1 MNSIQT
7 PNSKLT
13 NGQLVRG
20 LGLTAAIAVN
30 VANVIGTGVFLKAR
44 VMTCNV
50 GTPGIALTV
59 WLVAGLLSL
68 AGALTYAELLAMFP
82 RAAGEYGI
90 MRDAYGRPWGFI
102 YGWTQFAIARSASAA
117 ALAVGFAIFLNQLLG
132 GSLNHVYF
140 TLHLPR
146 GYDVPFKGIQLVALT
161 AIAVT
166 VLINC
171 AAVSFSGNFATALTS
186 IKVLLLIGVGLGAF
200 FYAKGDWSHLS
211 QANVGGACEGVAIT
225 TGGLAGFAAAMLGA
239 LWAYDGWNNI
249 TFLAGE
255 VKHPERNLPL
265 GLIISMFLVMGLYL
279 LVNIGYYHVLTPT
292 EVANVPASLSVAAE
306 VVRRLLGA
314 IALTLMAA
322 AMMTSS
328 FGALHASILATS
340 RVPYAMA
347 RDGLFFKSLAKIS
360 PRTRVPIRSLIAL
373 GIWSSVLALS
383 GSYDTL
389 TDSAIFALTLFYA
402 FVAGS
407 VFVFR
412 RRIPDASRPYRT
424 WGYPFVPIVYL
435 AVTAWLLGRIVWDGR
450 EQMFASL
457 QLFSH
462 GQILSAASAALKS
475 PPLGSLLFIL
485 LGLPV
490 YLILSR
496 RAGGTNEE

>member
-1 MNSIQT
+1 LKPETS
-7 PNSKLT
+7 S

-20 LGLTAAIAVN
+20 LGLIAAIAVN

-50 GTPGIALTV
+50 GTPGKALTV

-68 AGALTYAELLAMFP
+68 AGALTYAELLAMMP

-132 GSLNHVYF
+132 GSLEHVYF
-140 TLHLPR
+140 SLHLPR
-146 GYDVPFKGIQLVALT
+146 GYDVPFKGIQLIALT

-171 AAVSFSGNFATALTS
+171 AAISFSGGVATVLTS

-200 FYAKGDWSHLS
+200 FYSNGDWSHLS

-225 TGGLAGFAAAMLGA
+225 TGGFAGFAAAMLGA

-255 VKHPERNLPL
+255 VKNPERNLPL

-279 LVNIGYYHVLTPT
+279 LVNLSYYHVLTPT
-292 EVANVPASLSVAAE
+292 QIANVPASLSVAAE

-314 IALTLMAA
+314 VAVTLMAA

-347 RDGLFFKSLAKIS
+347 RDRLFFQGLAKVS
-360 PRTRVPIRSLIAL
+360 PHTHVPIRSLVAL
-373 GIWSSVLALS
+373 GIWSGVLALS

-407 VFVFR
+407 VFIFR
-412 RRIPDASRPYRT
+412 RRLPDAPRPYRT
-424 WGYPFVPIVYL
+424 WGYPVVPIVFL
-435 AVTAWLLGRIVWDGR
+435 VVTAWL
-450 EQMFASL
+450 
-457 QLFSH
+457 
-462 GQILSAASAALKS
+462 ILTTIWNTPKQSAI
-475 PPLGSLLFIL
+475 G
-485 LGLPV
+485 LGLMVIGLPI
-490 YLILSR
+490 YLYWSR
-496 RAGGTNEE
+496 RDRLAGQ

>member
-1 MNSIQT
+1 MNSKLET
-7 PNSKLT
+7 PKPQLT
-13 NGQLVRG
+13 NGQLIRG
-20 LGLTAAIAVN
+20 LGLIAAISVN
-30 VANVIGTGVFLKAR
+30 IANVIGTGVFLKAR

-50 GTPGIALTV
+50 GTPGKALAV

-68 AGALTYAELLAMFP
+68 AGALTYAELLAMMP

-117 ALAVGFAIFLNQLLG
+117 ALAVGFAIFLNELLG
-132 GSLNHVYF
+132 GSLKHVYF
-140 TLHLPR
+140 TLHLPG
-146 GYDVPFKGIQLVALT
+146 GYDVPFGRLQLIALA
-161 AIAVT
+161 AISVT

-171 AAVSFSGNFATALTS
+171 AAVKFSGGVATVLTS
-186 IKVLLLIGVGLGAF
+186 VKVLLLIGVGLGAF
-200 FYAKGDWSHLS
+200 FYGNGDWSHLT
-211 QANVGGACEGVAIT
+211 QTNVGGACEGVSIT
-225 TGGLAGFAAAMLGA
+225 TGGFAGFAAAMLGA

-255 VKHPERNLPL
+255 VKRPERNLPL
-265 GLIISMFLVMGLYL
+265 GLIISMFIVMGLYL
-279 LVNIGYYHVLTPT
+279 LVNLSYYHVLTPT

-314 IALTLMAA
+314 FAVTLMAA

-347 RDGLFFKSLAKIS
+347 RDGLLFPGLAKVS
-360 PRTRVPIRSLIAL
+360 PRTRVPIRSLVVL
-373 GIWSSVLALS
+373 GIWSGVLALS

-407 VFVFR
+407 VFIFR
-412 RRIPDASRPYRT
+412 RRLPDAPRPYRT
-424 WGYPFVPIVYL
+424 WGYPVVPIAFLV
-435 AVTAWLLGRIVWDGR
+435 VTAWLILRTIWDQPKQSAIGLG
-450 EQMFASL
+450 L
-457 QLFSH
+457 
-462 GQILSAASAALKS
+462 IL
-475 PPLGSLLFIL
+475 I
-485 LGLPV
+485 GLPV
-490 YLILSR
+490 YLIWSKR
-496 RAGGTNEE
+496 DRVRAADDRE

>member
-1 MNSIQT
+1 MNSKLQT
-7 PNSKLT
+7 PNSELS
-13 NGQLVRG
+13 NGQLIRG
-20 LGLTAAIAVN
+20 LGLIAAISVN

-50 GTPGIALTV
+50 GTPGMALTV

-68 AGALTYAELLAMFP
+68 AGALTYAELMAMFP

-117 ALAVGFAIFLNQLLG
+117 ALAVGFAIFLNDLVG
-132 GSLNHVYF
+132 GRLKYTYF
-140 TLHLPR
+140 TLHLP
-146 GYDVPFKGIQLVALT
+146 GGHEVPFQRLQLVALV
-161 AIAVT
+161 AIGVT

-171 AAVSFSGNFATALTS
+171 AAVRFSGGVATFLTS
-186 IKVLLLIGVGLGAF
+186 LKVLLLIGVGVGAF
-200 FYAKGDWSHLS
+200 VYSGGDWGHLS
-211 QANVGGACEGVAIT
+211 QANVGGLCEKVSIT
-225 TGGLAGFAAAMLGA
+225 TGGAAGFAAAMLGA

-255 VKHPERNLPL
+255 VKNPERNLPL

-279 LVNIGYYHVLTPT
+279 LVNLSYYHVLAPT
-292 EVANVPASLSVAAE
+292 EVANVAASSSVAAE

-314 IALTLMAA
+314 VAVTLMAA

-347 RDGLFFKSLAKIS
+347 RDKLFFEGLAKLS
-360 PRTRVPIRSLIAL
+360 PRTHVPIRSLIAL
-373 GIWSSVLALS
+373 GVWSGVITLS
-383 GSYDTL
+383 GSYDQL

-407 VFVFR
+407 VFIFR
-412 RRIPDASRPYRT
+412 RRMPDAPRPYRA
-424 WGYPFVPIVYL
+424 WGYPVVPIVFI
-435 AVTAWLLGRIVWDGR
+435 VVNAWLIFRTIWDNPK
-450 EQMFASL
+450 Q
-457 QLFSH
+457 
-462 GQILSAASAALKS
+462 SAI
-475 PPLGSLLFIL
+475 G
-485 LGLPV
+485 LGLIIIGLPI
-490 YLILSR
+490 YLIWAR
-496 RAGGTNEE
+496 RDRRMNEN

>member
-1 MNSIQT
+1 MNSKLEPPKPQ
-7 PNSKLT
+7 LT
-13 NGQLVRG
+13 NGQLIRG
-20 LGLTAAIAVN
+20 LGLIAAISVN

-50 GTPGIALTV
+50 GTPGKALTV

-68 AGALTYAELLAMFP
+68 AGALTYAELLAMMP

-117 ALAVGFAIFLNQLLG
+117 ALAVGFAIFLNALLKG
-132 GSLNHVYF
+132 ALNQTSF
-140 TLHLPR
+140 TLPYLNI
-146 GYDVPFKGIQLVALT
+146 PFGRLQLVALA
-161 AIAVT
+161 AIALT

-171 AAVSFSGNFATALTS
+171 AAINFSGGVATFLTS
-186 IKVLLLIGVGLGAF
+186 IKVLLLIAVGLGAF
-200 FYAKGDWSHLS
+200 FYSGGDWSHLS
-211 QANVGGACEGVAIT
+211 QANVGGTCEGVAMT

-255 VKHPERNLPL
+255 VKNPERNLPL

-279 LVNIGYYHVLTPT
+279 LVNISYYHVLTPT
-292 EVANVPASLSVAAE
+292 EVASVPASLSVAAE

-412 RRIPDASRPYRT
+412 RRLPDAPRPYRT
-424 WGYPFVPIVYL
+424 WGYPVVPIAFL
-435 AVTAWLLGRIVWDGR
+435 LVTAWLILRTIWDQPKQSAIGLG
-450 EQMFASL
+450 L
-457 QLFSH
+457 
-462 GQILSAASAALKS
+462 IL
-475 PPLGSLLFIL
+475 I
-485 LGLPV
+485 GLPV
-490 YLILSR
+490 YLIWAKRDRVSAADDR
-496 RAGGTNEE
+496 E

>member
-1 MNSIQT
+1 MKPETSLI
-7 PNSKLT
+7 
-13 NGQLVRG
+13 RG
-20 LGLTAAIAVN
+20 LGLVAAISVN

-50 GTPGIALTV
+50 GTPGKTLTV

-117 ALAVGFAIFLNQLLG
+117 ALAVGFAIFLNNLLKG
-132 GSLNHVYF
+132 ALDKAFF
-140 TLHLPR
+140 TIPVVN
-146 GYDVPFKGIQLVALT
+146 VPFGRLQLVALG
-161 AIAVT
+161 AVVIT
-166 VLINC
+166 VIINC
-171 AAVSFSGNFATALTS
+171 AAVTFSGGVATVLTT
-186 IKVLLLIGVGLGAF
+186 IKVLLLVAVGLGAF
-200 FYAKGDWSHLS
+200 FYTGGDWAHLS

-255 VKHPERNLPL
+255 VKNPQRNLPL

-279 LVNIGYYHVLTPT
+279 LVNTGYYHVLTPT

-306 VVRRLLGA
+306 VVQRLLGA

-347 RDGLFFKSLAKIS
+347 RDGLFFQGLAKIS
-360 PRTRVPIRSLIAL
+360 PRTHVPIRSLIVL

-383 GSYDTL
+383 GSYDQL
-389 TDSAIFALTLFYA
+389 TDAAVFSLTLFYA

-407 VFVFR
+407 VFIFR
-412 RRIPDASRPYRT
+412 RRLPDEARPYRT
-424 WGYPFVPIVYL
+424 WGYPVVPIVYL
-435 AVTAWLLGRIVWDGR
+435 VVTAWLLARIVWDSR
-450 EQMFASL
+450 PAVVKTL
-457 QLFSH
+457 QLIGGGH
-462 GQILSAASAALKS
+462 LIEALRES
-475 PPLGSLLFIL
+475 LLAPPLASLLFIVI
-485 LGLPV
+485 GLPV

-496 RAGGTNEE
+496 QARRAHEE

>member
-1 MNSIQT
+1 MSHINKVSTEIKNSNT
-7 PNSKLT
+7 PG
-13 NGQLVRG
+13 NGQLIRG

-30 VANVIGTGVFLKAR
+30 VANIIGTGVFLKAR

-50 GTPGIALTV
+50 GTPGKALTV

-68 AGALTYAELLAMFP
+68 AGALTYAELLAMMP

-117 ALAVGFAIFLNQLLG
+117 ALAVGFAIFLNDLVG
-132 GSLNHVYF
+132 GKLKYDYF
-140 TLHLPR
+140 SVKIP
-146 GYDVPFKGIQLVALT
+146 GGIDVPFGRLQLVALL
-161 AIAVT
+161 AIGVT

-171 AAVSFSGNFATALTS
+171 AAVRFSGGFATVLTA
-186 IKVLLLIGVGLGAF
+186 IKVLVLIGVGLGAF
-200 FYAKGDWSHLS
+200 FYSSGDWSHLA
-211 QANVGGACEGVAIT
+211 QANVGGACEKVAIT
-225 TGGLAGFAAAMLGA
+225 TGGFAGFAAAMLGA

-279 LVNIGYYHVLTPT
+279 LVNLSYYHVLSPT
-292 EVANVPASLSVAAE
+292 DIANVTASSSVAAE

-314 IALTLMAA
+314 VAVTLIAA
-322 AMMTSS
+322 AMMMSS

-347 RDGLFFKSLAKIS
+347 RDRLFFKGLSRVS
-360 PRTRVPIRSLIAL
+360 PRTRVPIRSLVVL
-373 GIWSSVLALS
+373 GVWSSVLTLS
-383 GSYDTL
+383 GSYDQL

-407 VFVFR
+407 VFIFR
-412 RRIPDASRPYRT
+412 RRLPDAPRPYRT
-424 WGYPFVPIVYL
+424 WGYPIVPLVFLIVN
-435 AVTAWLLGRIVWDGR
+435 AWLIITTIWSTPKQSAIGLG
-450 EQMFASL
+450 L
-457 QLFSH
+457 
-462 GQILSAASAALKS
+462 IL
-475 PPLGSLLFIL
+475 I
-485 LGLPV
+485 GLPV
-490 YLILSR
+490 YLIWSKR
-496 RAGGTNEE
+496 DRSANEE

>member
-1 MNSIQT
+1 MSSKPET
-7 PNSKLT
+7 PNSKLS

-20 LGLTAAIAVN
+20 LGLTAAISVN

-50 GTPGIALTV
+50 GTPGKALTV
-59 WLVAGLLSL
+59 WLMAGLLSL
-68 AGALTYAELLAMFP
+68 AGALTYAELLAMMP

-117 ALAVGFAIFLNQLLG
+117 ALAVGFSIFLNELLG
-132 GSLNHVYF
+132 GSLKHVYF
-140 TLHLPR
+140 SLHLPG
-146 GYDVPFKGIQLVALT
+146 GYDVPFGRLQLIALT
-161 AIAVT
+161 AITVT

-171 AAVSFSGNFATALTS
+171 AAVKFSGSVATVLTS

-200 FYAKGDWSHLS
+200 FYGNGDWSHLS
-211 QANVGGACEGVAIT
+211 QANVGGACEGVSIT
-225 TGGLAGFAAAMLGA
+225 TGGFAGFAAAMLGA

-279 LVNIGYYHVLTPT
+279 LVNLSYYHVLTPT
-292 EVANVPASLSVAAE
+292 EIANVPASLSVAAE

-314 IALTLMAA
+314 IAVTLMAA

-347 RDGLFFKSLAKIS
+347 RDRLFFAGLAKLS
-360 PRTRVPIRSLIAL
+360 PRTHVPIRSLVVL
-373 GIWSSVLALS
+373 GIWSGVLALS

-407 VFVFR
+407 VFIFR
-412 RRIPDASRPYRT
+412 RRMPDAPRPYRT
-424 WGYPFVPIVYL
+424 WGYPVVPIVFL
-435 AVTAWLLGRIVWDGR
+435 LVNAWLISTTIWNTPKQSAIGLG
-450 EQMFASL
+450 L
-457 QLFSH
+457 
-462 GQILSAASAALKS
+462 IL
-475 PPLGSLLFIL
+475 I
-485 LGLPV
+485 GLPV
-490 YLILSR
+490 YLIWSKR
-496 RAGGTNEE
+496 DRSMNENQN

>member
-1 MNSIQT
+1 MNSKLET
-7 PNSKLT
+7 PNSNLT
-13 NGQLVRG
+13 SGQLVRG

-30 VANVIGTGVFLKAR
+30 VANIIGTGVFLKAR

-68 AGALTYAELLAMFP
+68 AGALTYAELLAMMP

-117 ALAVGFAIFLNQLLG
+117 ALAIGFAIFLNDLLG
-132 GSLNHVYF
+132 GSLKHVYF
-140 TLHLPR
+140 SLHLPG
-146 GYDVPFKGIQLVALT
+146 GYDVPFGRLQLIALA
-161 AIAVT
+161 AISVT

-171 AAVSFSGNFATALTS
+171 AAVKFSGSVATVLTS
-186 IKVLLLIGVGLGAF
+186 IKILLLIGVGLGAF
-200 FYAKGDWSHLS
+200 FYSNGDWSHLS
-211 QANVGGACEGVAIT
+211 QANVGGACEGVSMT
-225 TGGLAGFAAAMLGA
+225 TGGFAGFAAAMLGA

-255 VKHPERNLPL
+255 VKQPERNLPL

-279 LVNIGYYHVLTPT
+279 LVNISYYHVLTPT
-292 EVANVPASLSVAAE
+292 QIAGVAASSSVAAE

-314 IALTLMAA
+314 VAVTLMAA

-328 FGALHASILATS
+328 FGALHASILATA

-347 RDGLFFKSLAKIS
+347 RDGLFFEGLAKVS
-360 PRTRVPIRSLIAL
+360 PHTRVPIRSLVVL
-373 GIWSSVLALS
+373 GIWSGVLALS

-389 TDSAIFALTLFYA
+389 TDSAIFALTVFYA

-407 VFVFR
+407 IFIFR
-412 RRIPDASRPYRT
+412 RRMPDAPRPHRT
-424 WGYPFVPIVYL
+424 WGYPVVPLVFL
-435 AVTAWLLGRIVWDGR
+435 VVTAWLILTTIWNTPKQSAIGLG
-450 EQMFASL
+450 L
-457 QLFSH
+457 
-462 GQILSAASAALKS
+462 IL
-475 PPLGSLLFIL
+475 I
-485 LGLPV
+485 GLPV
-490 YLILSR
+490 YLIWSR
-496 RAGGTNEE
+496 PDKGK

>member
-1 MNSIQT
+1 MNAKLET

-13 NGQLVRG
+13 NGQLIRG

-30 VANVIGTGVFLKAR
+30 VANIIGTGVFLKAR

-50 GTPGIALTV
+50 GTPGKALTV

-90 MRDAYGRPWGFI
+90 MRDAYGRPWGFV

-117 ALAVGFAIFLNQLLG
+117 ALAVGFAIFLNALVKG
-132 GSLNHVYF
+132 ALNQTFF
-140 TLHLPR
+140 TLP
-146 GYDVPFKGIQLVALT
+146 YINVPFGRLQLVALA
-161 AIAVT
+161 AITLT

-171 AAVSFSGNFATALTS
+171 AAVTFSGGVATFLTA
-186 IKVLLLIGVGLGAF
+186 IKVLLLIAVGVGAF
-200 FYAKGDWSHLS
+200 FYSGGDWSHLS

-225 TGGLAGFAAAMLGA
+225 TGGFAGFAAAMLGA

-255 VKHPERNLPL
+255 VKNPERNLPL

-279 LVNIGYYHVLTPT
+279 LVNLGYYHVLSPT
-292 EVANVPASLSVAAE
+292 EVASVPASLSVAAE

-347 RDGLFFKSLAKIS
+347 RDRLFFKGLAKVS
-360 PRTRVPIRSLIAL
+360 ARTHVPIRSLIVL

-383 GSYDTL
+383 GSYDQL
-389 TDSAIFALTLFYA
+389 TDAAVFALTLFYA

-407 VFVFR
+407 VFIFR
-412 RRIPDASRPYRT
+412 RRLPDTHRPYRT
-424 WGYPFVPIVYL
+424 WGYPVVPIIYL
-435 AVTAWLLGRIVWDGR
+435 VVTAWLLLRIAWDTRSATRQTIGLLFGGQLR
-450 EQMFASL
+450 SAVTASL
-457 QLFSH
+457 
-462 GQILSAASAALKS
+462 AS
-475 PPLGSLLFIL
+475 PPLATILFIL

-496 RAGGTNEE
+496 QRVRAADD

>member
-1 MNSIQT
+1 LKPET
-7 PNSKLT
+7 SKT
-13 NGQLVRG
+13 TELVRG
-20 LGLTAAIAVN
+20 LGLIAAISVN

-50 GTPGIALTV
+50 GTPGKALTV

-68 AGALTYAELLAMFP
+68 AGALTYAELLAMMP

-117 ALAVGFAIFLNQLLG
+117 ALAVGFAIFLNQLLNG
-132 GSLNHVYF
+132 ALTVNFF
-140 TLHLPR
+140 TVHLPY
-146 GYDVPFKGIQLVALT
+146 GLEIPFGRLQLVALG
-161 AIAVT
+161 AIALT

-171 AAVSFSGNFATALTS
+171 AAVTFSGGVATFLTA
-186 IKVLLLIGVGLGAF
+186 IKVMLLIAVGLGAF
-200 FYAKGDWSHLS
+200 FYSSGDWSHLS
-211 QANVGGACEGVAIT
+211 QANAGGTCEGVAIT

-279 LVNIGYYHVLTPT
+279 LVNLGYYHVLTPT
-292 EVANVPASLSVAAE
+292 EVASVPASLSVAAE

-314 IALTLMAA
+314 MALTLMAA
-322 AMMTSS
+322 AMMMSS

-347 RDGLFFKSLAKIS
+347 RDRLFFAGLSKVS
-360 PRTRVPIRSLIAL
+360 PRTHVPIRSLIVL
-373 GIWSSVLALS
+373 GIWSSVLTLS

-389 TDSAIFALTLFYA
+389 TDSAIFALTIFYA
-402 FVAGS
+402 FVAAS
-407 VFVFR
+407 VFIFR
-412 RRIPDASRPYRT
+412 RRLPDAPRPYRT
-424 WGYPFVPIVYL
+424 WGYPVVPIVFL
-435 AVTAWLLGRIVWDGR
+435 VVTAWLILRTIWDNPKQSAIGLG
-450 EQMFASL
+450 L
-457 QLFSH
+457 
-462 GQILSAASAALKS
+462 IL
-475 PPLGSLLFIL
+475 I
-485 LGLPV
+485 GLPV
-490 YLILSR
+490 YLIWAKR
-496 RAGGTNEE
+496 DREAEQ